1 MHFHALPKMNTP
13 LRRFQILESR
23 TWTQLLSLLAG
34 LALVVGC
41 ATSRQVRE
49 IVATSNAA
57 ALQATLGV
65 TDFGGAAS
73 GTNAVQAIDQFIA
86 AHPDQPKTIAAL
98 RLRQAMLLLTQRRFN
113 LAQAAF
119 NEVKPEQLVT
129 ARDLALKRLQDEL
142 LWFYRHSTD
151 NPVDAAQG
159 DRTLAALQKGIAE
172 LDVSVRKGAVE
183 NEEIRD
189 RLAELRV
196 QLGLSVARAFP
207 PLPMRQRVEQAINE
221 YSRIFT
227 PADLRA
233 MRQEG
238 PWMEVTAINP
248 SIKRRAGAVAPV
260 IEAKRLS
267 EDLEPRPRFESPDF
281 QALITGP

>member
-1 MHFHALPKMNTP
+1 MNSF
-13 LRRFQILESR
+13 LRRFPFLRDSHL
-23 TWTQLLSLLAG
+23 WTHLLSLMAG
-34 LALVVGC
+34 LILVAGC
-41 ATSRQVRE
+41 VSTRQVRD

-65 TDFGGAAS
+65 TDFGGAGS

-119 NEVKPEQLVT
+119 NEVKPEHLVT
-129 ARDLALKRLQDEL
+129 ARDLALVRLREDL
-142 LWFYRHSTD
+142 LWYYRHSTD
-151 NPVDAAQG
+151 NPVDAVRG
-159 DRTLAALQKGIAE
+159 DQAVAAFQKQISE
-172 LDVSVRKGAVE
+172 LDESVRKGAVE

-196 QLGLSVARAFP
+196 QLGLSIARAFP
-207 PLPMRQRVEQAINE
+207 PLPMRQRVEQAIND

-227 PADLRA
+227 AADLQA

-238 PWMEVTAINP
+238 PWTEVTAITP
-248 SIKRRAGAVAPV
+248 SIKRRAGAVAQ
-260 IEAKRLS
+260 INEARRLS
-267 EDLEPRPRFESPDF
+267 ADLEPPPRFESPGF

>member
-1 MHFHALPKMNTP
+1 MNSF
-13 LRRFQILESR
+13 LRRSSQTFAPRIGI
-23 TWTQLLSLLAG
+23 QLLSLMAG
-34 LALVVGC
+34 LVLVAGC
-41 ATSRQVRE
+41 ASTRQVRE

-65 TDFGGAAS
+65 SDFGGAGS

-119 NEVKPEQLVT
+119 NEVKAEHLVT
-129 ARDLALKRLQDEL
+129 ARDLALVRLREDL
-142 LWFYRHSTD
+142 LWYYRHSTD
-151 NPVDAAQG
+151 NPVDSVRG
-159 DRTLAALQKGIAE
+159 DRTLAALQKEIFE
-172 LDVSVRKGAVE
+172 LDASVRQGAVE

-196 QLGLSVARAFP
+196 QLGLSLARAFP
-207 PLPMRQRVEQAINE
+207 PLPMRQRVEQAIND

-227 PADLRA
+227 PGDLQA

-238 PWMEVTAINP
+238 PWTDVTAINAL
-248 SIKRRAGAVAPV
+248 IKRRAGAVAP
-260 IEAKRLS
+260 IQEARRLS
-267 EDLEPRPRFESPDF
+267 ADLEPRPRFESPDF